1 MRSAVR
7 REVSSSTTPLMPQE
21 LRSAGISVLLI
32 QAPFAYPKKSSP
44 GATDRS
50 IPARSMPVRREGA
63 AAWEAVLTLFGAAG
77 EHASAGT
84 RARAAQ
90 RARTEARNGR
100 RLGVMNW
107 TIGRSGHSRKEETT
121 ATLPSHGHTRVSRSD
136 RHSRGW
142 GAGGRGA
149 EVRPVAPPG
158 QGLRLGE
165 VLRCKVGLEAWVQRC
180 DFGFRKI
187 VFLAVGRSL
196 AIRYSDG
203 SGAPDPLVDVFDLLP
218 DETPDDGVKRVFR
231 ARTKKAFAGRC
242 VMQASRDTKPPSGVK
257 RLTFVPDPAYQ
268 KELDAKADPNEVGD
282 PPCGDW
288 GNAR

>member
-1 MRSAVR
+1 M
-7 REVSSSTTPLMPQE
+7 
-21 LRSAGISVLLI
+21 G
-32 QAPFAYPKKSSP
+32 
-44 GATDRS
+44 
-50 IPARSMPVRREGA
+50 
-63 AAWEAVLTLFGAAG
+63 
-77 EHASAGT
+77 
-84 RARAAQ
+84 
-90 RARTEARNGR
+90 
-100 RLGVMNW
+100 
-107 TIGRSGHSRKEETT
+107 
-121 ATLPSHGHTRVSRSD
+121 TRVSLVLIAIL
-136 RHSRGW
+136 
-142 GAGGRGA
+142 AGGA
-149 EVRPVAPPG
+149 PAAAAPKCVPSRPPIKGCAWEKFSDA
-158 QGLRLGE
+158 R
-165 VLRCKVGLEAWVQRC
+165 VGLEAWVQRC

-203 SGAPDPLVDVFDLLP
+203 GGAPDPLVDVFDLLP

-288 GNAR
+288 GNAPDGIQYFEVHPASKSRKFLFVRVGQDEPLFDEQNFRLLPAR